1 MVGAFD
7 EFEPRDA
14 QQQHFADVVSQR
26 KIGVVVMGH
35 GLDVNSP
42 IIDRSALEAII
53 EIFGVDDPGAI
64 LDLLDTFL
72 TESAKQVDDIH
83 TSFAGGDWSKL
94 HRMAH
99 SLKSSSATF
108 GANRLSHAS
117 AALELAA
124 KGQCVDQPCPGLIEA
139 VSREHQVACDVLRA
153 ERARLAGA

>member
-1 MVGAFD
+1 M
-7 EFEPRDA
+7 E
-14 QQQHFADVVSQR
+14 S
-26 KIGVVVMGH
+26 
-35 GLDVNSP
+35 GLDTNSP
-42 IIDRSALEAII
+42 VIDHSALEAII

-72 TESAKQVDDIH
+72 TESAKQVADMH

-124 KGQCVDQPCPGLIEA
+124 KGQCVDEPCPGLIEA
-139 VSREHQVACDVLRA
+139 VSREHQIACDILQA
-153 ERARLAGA
+153 ERVRLASA

>member
-1 MVGAFD
+1 M
-7 EFEPRDA
+7 E
-14 QQQHFADVVSQR
+14 S
-26 KIGVVVMGH
+26 
-35 GLDVNSP
+35 GLDTNSP
-42 IIDRSALEAII
+42 VIDHSALEAII

-72 TESAKQVDDIH
+72 TESAKQVADMH

-124 KGQCVDQPCPGLIEA
+124 KGQCADEPCPGLIEA
-139 VSREHQVACDVLRA
+139 VSREHQIACDILQA
-153 ERARLAGA
+153 ERVRLASA